1 MSILTRSCRLAFL
14 TAVPALLVTL
24 VTPARAQGAGQ
35 QTLAAL
41 KSGLEQNAA
50 AQRNYTW
57 LQTTELALNGEVKST
72 ETAACQYY
80 QGQQKPTC
88 TSTSGMS
95 DDEKKKRGIRG
106 HVVEKKTDEYKAY
119 MDSVKTLIAE
129 YAPPQKTLIE
139 KAEAAGG
146 VSVAPNQPGGAVKLT
161 IANYLQQGDAMA
173 ISFNPQANALTGVNV
188 NTWLNDPKAT
198 VTLAV
203 TYVTLPN
210 GVTFAQQKV
219 LTATAKGIVITIS
232 SSNFAQA
239 VAQ

>member
-1 MSILTRSCRLAFL
+1 MPRLTLASRITRLAL
-14 TAVPALLVTL
+14 APALVLGLAT
-24 VTPARAQGAGQ
+24 AAHAQGGN
-35 QTLAAL
+35 QTVAAL

-57 LQTTELALNGEVKST
+57 IQTTELALNGEVKST
-72 ETAACQYY
+72 ETASCQYY

-88 TSTSGMS
+88 TPTSAPP
-95 DDEKKKRGIRG
+95 DDDKKKRGVRG

-119 MDSVKTLIAE
+119 MDSVKTLIGE
-129 YAPPQKTLIE
+129 YVPPQKALIE

-161 IANYLQQGDAMA
+161 IANYLQQADAVA